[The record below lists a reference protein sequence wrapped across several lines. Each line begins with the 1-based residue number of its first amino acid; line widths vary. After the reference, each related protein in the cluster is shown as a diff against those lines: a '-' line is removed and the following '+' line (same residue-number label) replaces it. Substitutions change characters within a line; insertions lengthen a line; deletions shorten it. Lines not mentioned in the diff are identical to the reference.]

1 MSTQFPKDSNIDAI
15 LKMTN
20 DVVLKINNKLEVSN

>member
-1 MSTQFPKDSNIDAI
+1 MSTQFPQDPNIDAI